1 MWNLKKVILLAIYAL
16 IIGGCRYEQ
25 TASETSVGQGTSEL
39 TVQQKHLAG
48 IETGG
53 MELKVV
59 SSAVSCTGEIE
70 VPPQGMASVTAPL
83 GGYIVQTRMVPG
95 AQVKKGAVLATLSN
109 PEYVVLQQRYL
120 ETAGEL
126 TFAEQDYRRQ
136 KMLQEQDA
144 TAVKKFQESESS
156 YKVLKAR
163 LAGLREQLK
172 MIGIRMKG
180 LEAGNIQSTVE
191 LRSPITGFITEVNH
205 HPGQFVEPSEVI
217 FELVDMRE
225 LHIHLNVFEQDISTV
240 QKGQMVRFR
249 PSGGGEYAYQGS
261 VSLVSP
267 KKNMDEKT
275 FDVHGHIEGEDNK
288 LKPGMFVEAEI
299 LVSDD
304 TVYALPEKAL
314 IYNENKPLVLIEA
327 GGQYFE
333 QPVETGAKMDG
344 WIEILNHEELQQKKI
359 VTQGATRVF
368 TAMRK

>member
-1 MWNLKKVILLAIYAL
+1 MFKKVIVLAIFGLA
-16 IIGGCRYEQ
+16 IAGCGMEQ
-25 TASETSVGQGTSEL
+25 KESETPVSRGGNVL

-48 IETGG
+48 VETGAI
-53 MELKVV
+53 EFKLV
-59 SSAVSCTGEIE
+59 SSTVSCTGEIE

-95 AQVKKGAVLATLSN
+95 AQVRKGAVLATLSN
-109 PEYVVLQQRYL
+109 PEYIVLQQRYL

-136 KMLQEQDA
+136 KMLHEQDA
-144 TAVKKFQESESS
+144 NAVKKFQESESS
-156 YKVLKAR
+156 FKVLKAR

-172 MIGIRMKG
+172 MIGVDMNR
-180 LEAGNIQSTVE
+180 LEAGNIQSTIQ

-217 FELVDMRE
+217 FELVDMRD
-225 LHIHLNVFEQDISTV
+225 LHVHLNVFEQDISTV
-240 QKGQMVRFR
+240 RKGQAIRFR

-267 KKNMDEKT
+267 KKNLDEKT
-275 FDVHGHIEGEDNK
+275 FDVHGHIESEDNQ

-299 LVSDD
+299 LISDD
-304 TVYALPEKAL
+304 SVYALPEKAL
-314 IYNENKPLVLIEA
+314 VYNRNKPLVLIEE
-327 GGQYFE
+327 GGQYIE
-333 QPVETGAKMDG
+333 QSVETGAKMDG
-344 WIEILNHEELQQKKI
+344 WVEIVNHHELQQKKI
-359 VTQGATRVF
+359 VTQGATRLF